1 MVANMRVQGTSK
13 RGLPRERWIDTVKE
27 DVRQ

>member
-13 RGLPRERWIDTVKE
+13 RGLPWRRWKDTIKE